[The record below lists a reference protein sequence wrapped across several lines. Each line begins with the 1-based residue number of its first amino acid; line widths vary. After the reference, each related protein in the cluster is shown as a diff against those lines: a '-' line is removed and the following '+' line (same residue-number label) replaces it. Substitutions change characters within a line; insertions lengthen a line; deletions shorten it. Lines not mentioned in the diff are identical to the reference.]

1 MIVIFNSA
9 VSFVVTCLPVG
20 VCVSTRLDG
29 RLSRGMGGMLRL

>member
-1 MIVIFNSA
+1 MIVIFNGLVSFA
-9 VSFVVTCLPVG
+9 VSRLPVG